1 MAEILNLLFF
11 FVSFSKTKIV
21 EKKKKPSMG
30 ILNQDCLHAPC
41 RSLAFYNGYSKNRP
55 AQEGLEE
62 LVPPCF
68 LICETKTA
76 PTFAGKENSA
86 SIYSDQDCG
95 SQATPTKIA

>member
-1 MAEILNLLFF
+1 
-11 FVSFSKTKIV
+11 
-21 EKKKKPSMG
+21 MG

-76 PTFAGKENSA
+76 PKFAGKENSA